1 MVLAVALLAIFHPAL
16 CMGEAMNGTK
26 TNTLTEDGG
35 LNRSEGIKGKLL
47 RSLRHSPS
55 MKQDRVRK
63 SEATKQIESNSL
75 DGALKESNT

>member
-16 CMGEAMNGTK
+16 CMGKAMSRAK

-35 LNRSEGIKGKLL
+35 LNRSEGIKLL
-47 RSLRHSPS
+47 RSLRRSPRVKPDS
-55 MKQDRVRK
+55 VRK
-63 SEATKQIESNSL
+63 SAATKQIESNSL